1 MSVALATTWEQRLA
15 DLGNVPA
22 DRILAQ
28 PVPGTATFEDVV
40 QANDRDGRLCERID
54 GTLVEKAMGWQ
65 ESLLAGVLL
74 HGLHTF
80 LDQHKLGVATGANG
94 FTRLFKDTVR
104 GPDLAFVA

>member
-22 DRILAQ
+22 DRILTQ

-40 QANDRDGRLCERID
+40 RANDRDGRLCELID

-65 ESLLAGVLL
+65 ESLLA
-74 HGLHTF
+74 
-80 LDQHKLGVATGANG
+80 
-94 FTRLFKDTVR
+94 
-104 GPDLAFVA
+104 